1 MTERNTRPNSPC
13 HGPRADSHV
22 GGYQCFFH
30 RGDETR
36 IMTLTDR
43 AEHAPATSI
52 DLETQVT
59 DVLHMQGSVLIRP
72 F

>member
-1 MTERNTRPNSPC
+1 MLLDPRSPPNSPC
-13 HGPRADSHV
+13 RGLRADSPA

-30 RGDETR
+30 RGNETR

-43 AEHAPATSI
+43 AEHAPSYATSI

-59 DVLHMQGSVLIRP
+59 DVLTCKAVS
-72 F
+72 